1 MAQRYGM
8 TVKTHL
14 TFDEL
19 DNVIGQ
25 YAQDPYQISIGGLD
39 DFGKT
44 RRKIMIIWF
53 DQEDDRQ
60 RMRLLFAASR
70 GTRMQAPAA
79 AA

>member
-1 MAQRYGM
+1 MTQRYGM

-25 YAQDPYQISIGGLD
+25 YAQGPYQISIGGLD
-39 DFGKT
+39 DSGKV

-53 DQEDDRQ
+53 DLQDDRT
-60 RMRLLFAASR
+60 RMRQFFAAR
-70 GTRMQAPAA
+70 RTVAKPATAA

>member
-14 TFDEL
+14 SFDAL

-25 YAQDPYQISIGGLD
+25 YAQGPYQISIGGLD
-39 DFGKT
+39 DSGKV

-53 DQEDDRQ
+53 DQQDDRQ
-60 RMRLLFAASR
+60 RMRLLFAARR
-70 GTRMQAPAA
+70 GPAPAA

>member
-25 YAQDPYQISIGGLD
+25 YAQGPYQISIGGLD
-39 DFGKT
+39 ESGKT

-53 DQEDDRQ
+53 DQESDRV
-60 RMRLLFAASR
+60 RMRQFFAARRSAHKP
-70 GTRMQAPAA
+70 APAA

>member
-14 TFDEL
+14 SHDEL

-25 YAQDPYQISIGGLD
+25 YVQGPYQISIGGMEE
-39 DFGKT
+39 GAKY

-53 DQEDDRQ
+53 EQENDRQ
-60 RMRLLFAASR
+60 RMRAFFAAR
-70 GTRMQAPAA
+70 RAPRPVGLALA
-79 AA
+79 G

>member
-25 YAQDPYQISIGGLD
+25 YAQGPYQISIGGLD
-39 DFGKT
+39 DSGKT

-53 DQEDDRQ
+53 DLQEDRT
-60 RMRLLFAASR
+60 RMRMFFAARR
-70 GTRMQAPAA
+70 GTHAPTPIAA
-79 AA
+79 